1 VDGGTDSGVMWL
13 LGQARAEAGATFP
26 LIGVA
31 ATDTV
36 TLPAEAAIPQA
47 APLEPHHTHF
57 ILVPGSA
64 WGDEAPWLA
73 RVASMLA
80 DGVSSM
86 TLLVNGGDIAW
97 QDVSESVA
105 AGRPVLVIAGS
116 GRTADTLADA
126 LRREATDERAAEL
139 AQTGLLHAADLGA
152 DSAVLNRAIEGLL
165 FAPRTS

>member
-1 VDGGTDSGVMWL
+1 
-13 LGQARAEAGATFP
+13 
-26 LIGVA
+26 
-31 ATDTV
+31 
-36 TLPAEAAIPQA
+36 
-47 APLEPHHTHF
+47 
-57 ILVPGSA
+57 
-64 WGDEAPWLA
+64 
-73 RVASMLA
+73 MLA

-152 DSAVLNRAIEGLL
+152 DSAVLSRAIEGLL